1 MTVPPSLLD
10 PLAEQSAVMAG
21 LEKFTDYNITVLC
34 FTDPGDG
41 LRSQPVEVR
50 TDEDG
55 KLCYMA
61 GYTNPRC
68 QLTWAITFYMVATNI
83 IGCLLWNL
91 LNVTLLAL
99 RILKQILENMCTPA
113 LQLLWILVTRSSK
126 YQGISIHTLESC
138 VSSTP

>member
-10 PLAEQSAVMAG
+10 PLAEQSVVMGG

-55 KLCYMA
+55 KLCF
-61 GYTNPRC
+61 
-68 QLTWAITFYMVATNI
+68 I
-83 IGCLLWNL
+83 
-91 LNVTLLAL
+91 
-99 RILKQILENMCTPA
+99 
-113 LQLLWILVTRSSK
+113 
-126 YQGISIHTLESC
+126 QG
-138 VSSTP
+138 VPFKVQPK